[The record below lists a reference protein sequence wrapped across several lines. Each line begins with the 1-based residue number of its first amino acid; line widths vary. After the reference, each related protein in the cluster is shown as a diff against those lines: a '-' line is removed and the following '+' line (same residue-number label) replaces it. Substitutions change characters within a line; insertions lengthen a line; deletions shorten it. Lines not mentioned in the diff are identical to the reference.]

1 MSRKV
6 CRRKHYALVN
16 VVDLAISGATIS
28 SAADLDKLRMRELL
42 AIDAFKNRKAT
53 PADFRDLC
61 DLLNLCQ
68 TMAEMGIGP
77 EALES
82 CRKTQAALIR
92 AKDQLEETGSMGFS
106 ATDYVMAKELYE
118 YHDAQRLAV
127 DRSTYERAI
136 ARTRNRIRSAHPDVK
151 ELV

>member
-92 AKDQLEETGSMGFS
+92 AKDQFEETGSMGFS
-106 ATDYVMAKELYE
+106 ATDYAMAKELYAF
-118 YHDAQRLAV
+118 HDEQRTSV
-127 DRSTYERAI
+127 DRSQYERAI
-136 ARTRNRIRSAHPDVK
+136 QKTRNRITSSHPSVK
-151 ELV
+151 VLV

>member
-1 MSRKV
+1 MSRKR
-6 CRRKHYALVN
+6 CIRKHYALVN
-16 VVDLAISGATIS
+16 PIAIAIEGCTVAPEK
-28 SAADLDKLRMRELL
+28 ALDQLRMREFL

-92 AKDQLEETGSMGFS
+92 AKDQLEATGSMGFS
-106 ATDYVMAKELYE
+106 HTDYLTAKALYD
-118 YHDAQRLAV
+118 YHDTQRLSV

-136 ARTRNRIRSAHPDVK
+136 VRTRNRIRSAHPDVK